1 LEGQANYVSCAC
13 VLPPNS
19 TYPEGVI
26 LTGSNDHSIFAF
38 SPVSGEVLHTLIGH
52 ANAGKLSNLIF
63 ITSLQTQPVPIIILT
78 LLVQYFNF

>member
-38 SPVSGEVLHTLIGH
+38 SPVSGEVLYKLTGHT
-52 ANAGKLSNLIF
+52 NAGKLSNLVYN
-63 ITSLQTQPVPIIILT
+63 T
-78 LLVQYFNF
+78 